1 MSLSAPRGCK
11 AVAEAD
17 LRRTILAPVKAR
29 DQGAVCSRQRDAGC
43 ELEESEFCSVH
54 GIVKELLHLQEGPAA
69 GVAHLPGAQEAAC
82 PTPEDATLECE
93 VREDAENGF
102 CSNDGSVREPL
113 GSQGTSA
120 AGNVHKRILRRLLGK
135 RFWSHPVAIWVSS
148 VLLTAVLTAV
158 LSLAVLSARQA
169 PVPPVPVQ
177 GCPCGWVGYCGT
189 CYYFS
194 RDHGTWEQGQERC
207 SELGASLAILK
218 HEEMHW
224 FFRLRGNT
232 DYWLGLRRRG
242 EHLQWVDGSNF
253 SSWVPVLGNSECVYL
268 ADDKFRS
275 ADCSNEQ
282 PYLCSMA
289 QTPPL

>member
-11 AVAEAD
+11 AVPEAD
-17 LRRTILAPVKAR
+17 LRRAILALLKAR
-29 DQGAVCSRQRDAGC
+29 DRGAVCSRQRDGCC

-54 GIVKELLHLQEGPAA
+54 GIVKELLHLQQGPAA
-69 GVAHLPGAQEAAC
+69 GVPHLPGAQEAAC
-82 PTPEDATLECE
+82 PTPEDATWERA
-93 VREDAENGF
+93 VSEDAENGF

-113 GSQGTSA
+113 GAQGTSA
-120 AGNVHKRILRRLLGK
+120 AGNVHKRILRR
-135 RFWSHPVAIWVSS
+135 F
-148 VLLTAVLTAV
+148 
-158 LSLAVLSARQA
+158 LAQQA

-177 GCPCGWVGYCGT
+177 GCPCGWVCYCGT
-189 CYYFS
+189 CYYLS
-194 RDHGTWEQGQERC
+194 RDHGTWEQSQERC
-207 SELGASLAILK
+207 SKLGASLAILK
-218 HEEMHW
+218 EEEMDL

-275 ADCSNEQ
+275 VDCSNEQ
-282 PYLCSMA
+282 PYLCSKA
-289 QTPPL
+289 QTPLQ